1 MISIEDLK
9 PAKAMSDS
17 QQLDKDSVLMLREL
31 LNHHHINDSQLQEGG
46 TQDNTDGYIDLLY
59 SEDRPEGKVWVQV
72 KHLTYPPQNGRAF
85 YDIPAELI
93 GYAGR
98 FKTDV
103 ILLIA
108 CDTNN
113 RAIYWKCIDN
123 TFIEEC
129 LKKGTQGTY
138 RHAFLKNETAN
149 AANIEDAIAQWRKLY
164 QSKRESIRDEKDS
177 LIGFMALQRK
187 GFNQIPSTFYAVKDS
202 YIKRKEVDALYDW
215 VVRDLTPNDSVV
227 RLLVGEAGVGK
238 SVVIKSLLERLE
250 ADGISVLSIKADRS
264 NISEETFGPLNLQT
278 LQASVDLL
286 ASQQGKVVLIIDQI
300 DALSQSLSNDRQK
313 LNVLLDAVAS
323 LKKDSQVPTRIIVS
337 CRRYDLIY
345 DSSLKSLG
353 IDNAI
358 ELGVLSEAEIKCVL
372 DKLSD
377 GLFERLNKQTRDLL
391 KTAQLLDIFC
401 RLYVGGYKQISY
413 DNEVALFDGL
423 WSHLT
428 NDCPEHLTS
437 VAIETFLFKVAGIIR
452 ESETLSPSWTPSAE
466 DYPLLKYLSSG
477 GVIRHESGQVSFFH
491 QSFLDYTSA
500 RQYVKFERSFVQD
513 LEKEFQ
519 GLEIR
524 SMIKLV
530 LEYLRSHS
538 ERHYKKTMLDLLN
551 SNQIRQHVKLIAV
564 SIMASSKQVTSF
576 ERNQVKALHDKDY
589 QLYAAF
595 LNGAS
600 AEWFP
605 PLYGILREDA
615 RDLTIESDLYNPVAF
630 FLSRNA
636 MSHSEEV
643 VAIVNAVE
651 NMKARN
657 NMAYYLLRGD
667 IDYRVDGVKEL
678 YRSLIEINPGNSADC
693 VRKAINTDIDFA
705 VNETKKLLYDY
716 LCGGDERRRSHDDYV
731 LVEIICKKLFEEQS
745 RRFFVMMVDC
755 FLDVIMKTSR
765 KTIYWYTTDSVFD
778 RYISND
784 YSHQLYDWLAESA
797 NKEEELAAP
806 YVPKL
811 IDTRSEKAISLAF
824 IIMTSSPA
832 KYMELL
838 KEIVSDEEKVDEY
851 LEYAEF
857 QYYFLE
863 LLKAWYPLLSV
874 EDKVWYQER
883 VLAFKSYTDLFANKD
898 RWYSRLLFP
907 SLWRRKWMLL
917 YTISE
922 GGMIETV
929 RRSKLELRRR
939 FFYDFDNEKSTSG
952 VTVTMGCRG
961 ITSSEVYRTF
971 SEKAWLHSF
980 YGVKEHRTWAKK
992 EWLPFDEGIHA
1003 KEFSTCVSSNPA
1015 RFHAFVK
1022 RLFLDDKVSDLYRF
1036 AGLRGLIE
1044 GGCDPEEL
1052 IPLFRHFKKDV
1063 FLLHHSRDFF
1073 ELAGRFVTIEGMAD
1087 EIIDYYHGVIV
1098 SCGTEAFTEG
1108 MADSMERRVTDM
1120 LNHVINT
1127 TAGHALEALIE
1138 LASRKELREK
1148 VYGVL
1153 NSICGCVS
1161 PEMRLLVLYKVYSKE
1176 FFEENL
1182 FDQLLDTYLPE
1193 MGIELLFVSPAL
1205 VQQYLYFNTDKV
1217 MSYVEKVNSDSRAHE
1232 ILAQIHYY
1240 GTCHASVS
1248 DFCRSCLE
1256 DILEVGEEKA
1266 VARMVEVA
1274 YKYILDKHF
1283 SSLSERILVRFAN
1296 DEREAVR
1303 KAYLLHCNIMP
1314 VSSFPFFIK
1323 ISQRW
1328 CPEKM
1333 HEWHEVLEYVLR
1345 CCGVFPIE
1353 CYNYINQQEI
1363 LMCKDV
1369 WRLED
1374 DLVKVLL
1381 AIYRKMKLDDD
1392 RDMLEKLMDMFD
1404 VLILRG
1410 NSTVMSALET
1420 MA

>member
-17 QQLDKDSVLMLREL
+17 QQLDKDSVIMLRDL

-46 TQDNTDGYIDLLY
+46 TQDNTDGYIALLD

-72 KHLTYPPQNGRAF
+72 KHLTYPPKNGRAF

-113 RAIYWKCIDN
+113 KTIYWKYIDN
-123 TFIEEC
+123 SFIAAC
-129 LKKGTQGTY
+129 LKKGMQETY
-138 RHAFLKNETAN
+138 RHTFQKSEIAN

-164 QSKRESIRDEKDS
+164 QSKRESIRDEEDS

-187 GFNQIPSTFYAVKDS
+187 GFNQVPSTFYAVKDS
-202 YIKRKEVDALYDW
+202 YIKRKAVDTLYDW
-215 VVRDLTPNDSVV
+215 VIGGLTPEDSVV
-227 RLLVGEAGVGK
+227 KLLVGDAGVGK

-250 ADGISVLSIKADRS
+250 AHGINVLSIKADRS
-264 NISEETFGPLNLQT
+264 NISEESFGPLNLQT
-278 LQASVDLL
+278 LQAAVDLL
-286 ASQQGKVVLIIDQI
+286 ACKQDKVVLVIDQI

-323 LKKDSQVPTRIIVS
+323 LKKESQVPTRIIVS

-353 IDNAI
+353 IDNAV
-358 ELGVLSEAEIKCVL
+358 ELSVLSEAEIKGVL
-372 DKLSD
+372 DKLSA
-377 GLFERLNKQTRDLL
+377 GLFERLNKQTLDLL

-401 RLYVGGYKQISY
+401 RLYTGGHKQIRY

-428 NDCPEHLTS
+428 NDCPGYLTAT
-437 VAIETFLFKVAGIIR
+437 AIEEFLFKVAETIQD
-452 ESETLSPSWTPSAE
+452 SETLSPYWTPSAV
-466 DYPLLKYLSSG
+466 DYPLLKYLASE
-477 GVIRHESGQVSFFH
+477 GVIKHEGGQVSFFH

-500 RQYVKFERSFVQD
+500 RQYVKSERSFVRD
-513 LEKEFQ
+513 LENEFQ
-519 GLEIR
+519 GFEIR

-530 LEYLRSHS
+530 LEYLRFHS
-538 ERHYKKTMLDLLN
+538 ERHYKKTLSELLD
-551 SNQIRQHVKLIAV
+551 SNRIRKHVKLIAV
-564 SIMASSKQVTSF
+564 SVMASSKQFSPF
-576 ERNQVKALHDKDY
+576 ERNQVKALHDKDH

-595 LNGAS
+595 LNGS
-600 AEWFP
+600 STEWFS
-605 PLYGILREDA
+605 PLFGVLREDA
-615 RDLTIESDLYNPVAF
+615 RDMTTESDLYNPVAL

-636 MSHSEEV
+636 MLHPEEV
-643 VAIVNAVE
+643 VAIVNAIE
-651 NMKARN
+651 NMDARN

-678 YRSLIEINPGNSADC
+678 YRSLIEINPGDSVDC
-693 VRKAINTDIDFA
+693 VRKAINTDVDFA

-716 LCGGDERRRSHDDYV
+716 LCGGDDRRRSHDDYV
-731 LVEIICKKLFEEQS
+731 LVEIVCKKLFEEQP
-745 RRFFVMMVDC
+745 RRFFVMMVEC

-778 RYISND
+778 RYITHDN
-784 YSHQLYDWLAESA
+784 SHQLYDWLVESA
-797 NKEEELAAP
+797 KKEEELVAP

-811 IDTRSEKAISLAF
+811 IDTRSEKALSLAF
-824 IIMTSSPA
+824 IIMTGSPA
-832 KYMELL
+832 KYTELL
-838 KEIVSDEEKVDEY
+838 KEIVSDEEKLDGY
-851 LEYAEF
+851 LDYGDF

-863 LLKAWYPLLSV
+863 LLKAWYPVLSV
-874 EDKVWYQER
+874 EDKVWYQGR
-883 VLAFKSYTDLFANKD
+883 VLAFKSCTDLFANKD
-898 RWYSRLLFP
+898 RRYSRLLFS

-917 YTISE
+917 YTIPE
-922 GGMIETV
+922 GEMIENA

-939 FFYDFDNEKSTSG
+939 FFYDYDNEKPTSG
-952 VTVTMGCRG
+952 VTITMGCSG
-961 ITSSEVYRTF
+961 ITSSEVYKTF

-980 YGVKEHRTWAKK
+980 YGVKEHRAWAKK
-992 EWLPFDEGIHA
+992 EWLPFDDGIHA
-1003 KEFSTCVSSNPA
+1003 KEFSTCVSGNPA
-1015 RFHAFVK
+1015 RFYAFVK
-1022 RLFLDDKVSDLYRF
+1022 SLFLDDKVSDLYRF

-1044 GGCDPEEL
+1044 GGCNPEEL
-1052 IPLFRHFKKDV
+1052 IPLFRHFKNDA

-1073 ELAGRFVTIEGMAD
+1073 ELADRFVMIEGMAD
-1087 EIIDYYHGVIV
+1087 EIIDYYHGIIV
-1098 SCGTEAFTEG
+1098 LCGTEGFTEG
-1108 MADSMERRVTDM
+1108 KADSMERRVTDM

-1138 LASRKELREK
+1138 LALRKELREK
-1148 VYGVL
+1148 VYDVL
-1153 NSICGCVS
+1153 NNICGCVT
-1161 PEMRLLVLYKVYSKE
+1161 PEMRLLVLYRVYSKE
-1176 FFEENL
+1176 YFEENL
-1182 FDQLLDTYLPE
+1182 FEQLLDTYLPE
-1193 MGIELLFVSPAL
+1193 MGIELLFVRPAL

-1217 MSYVEKVNSDSRAHE
+1217 MSYVEKVNADSRAHL

-1248 DFCRSCLE
+1248 DYCRTCLE
-1256 DILEVGEEKA
+1256 DILEVGEENA

-1274 YKYILDKHF
+1274 YKYILDNRL
-1283 SSLSERILVRFAN
+1283 SSLSEMILVRFAN

-1303 KAYLLHCNIMP
+1303 KAYLLHCNLLP
-1314 VSSFPFFIK
+1314 VSSFPFFIN
-1323 ISQRW
+1323 ISQGWR
-1328 CPEKM
+1328 PEKM

-1345 CCGVFPIE
+1345 CCGLFPIE
-1353 CYNYINQQEI
+1353 SYNYINQQEI
-1363 LMCKDV
+1363 LMCRDV

-1381 AIYRKMKLDDD
+1381 AIYKKMKLDDD

-1404 VLILRG
+1404 VFILRG